1 MREVKDS
8 ENKTLLAT
16 SREAFSTSS
25 KSGLDQTT
33 CKCEVPSHPAV
44 ETKTDT
50 LGFNKCPCWAD
61 YKELKKTA
69 SKNTSSKA
77 FLPER
82 EAHEGGSLFSD
93 RDHVS
98 SGALS
103 QVQQLHF
110 AQPLLFSPRPQPSSA
125 PPVQAESLL
134 AAPKRA
140 PALRGGLRQKQPQ
153 QMLGTC
159 NPFVTVCHTTLPV
172 GHTSGAQELLL
183 GKL

>member
-82 EAHEGGSLFSD
+82 EAHESPDGEGARWAACSQIETTCPLGLYL
-93 RDHVS
+93 RS
-98 SGALS
+98 SSSILHSPCSFLPDLS
-103 QVQQLHF
+103 QVQH
-110 AQPLLFSPRPQPSSA
+110 PLCKQKVSWLPPS
-125 PPVQAESLL
+125 
-134 AAPKRA
+134 
-140 PALRGGLRQKQPQ
+140 
-153 QMLGTC
+153 
-159 NPFVTVCHTTLPV
+159 
-172 GHTSGAQELLL
+172 ELLL
-183 GKL
+183 WGVALGKNSLSKCLVLVTLLSQCATRPCL